1 MTPNLCC
8 RCGRGCRNHRS
19 WHTVMDALPHSTEY
33 LDAVEQMFKLAQLWG
48 SATWAITLK
57 EYLLQGCARMVQ
69 IQQKRN
75 PTWSL
80 DRAQRRACGGI
91 HENTEV
97 RASTIPIWNSMRTF
111 SVCAPFAVRA
121 DTLTNAQYGDLVSF
135 VVRLQDSRKYGPL
148 SMPSELQAPRQ
159 RLSNMQE
166 MCFGVSVFAPCTSRA
181 PLLCRADRQ
190 SLFRPYAECCTFVHI
205 QEQKRGRQ
213 MGTEGNSSAGWR
225 L

>member
-1 MTPNLCC
+1 MTPSLCC

-19 WHTVMDALPHSTEY
+19 WHTVMDALPCRDSLPHSTEY

-48 SATWAITLK
+48 STTWAITLK
-57 EYLLQGCARMVQ
+57 EYLAQGCARMVQ

-80 DRAQRRACGGI
+80 DCAQRRACGGI

-111 SVCAPFAVRA
+111 SVCAPVAVRA

-135 VVRLQDSRKYGPL
+135 VVRLQT
-148 SMPSELQAPRQ
+148 PSELQAPRQ
-159 RLSNMQE
+159 RL
-166 MCFGVSVFAPCTSRA
+166 
-181 PLLCRADRQ
+181 
-190 SLFRPYAECCTFVHI
+190 
-205 QEQKRGRQ
+205 
-213 MGTEGNSSAGWR
+213 
-225 L
+225 